1 MLALFAAAWL
11 ASAPAAQ
18 ESGPQT
24 PAPVPTAGPGEW
36 MLLQH
41 FYAGPTPGR
50 GVDYWV
56 SAADYGAG
64 PNAEGLVRV
73 RVITPGEFDAELR
86 PTRYID
92 VVREVDC
99 VNRRERTWDDG
110 VPGDWEILPDFVPGA
125 QMIFDLCYPQGMAN
139 RWKEPDLAAALARSQ
154 ELERLH
160 RLKESR
166 PHY

>member
-11 ASAPAAQ
+11 ALAVQESAPRD
-18 ESGPQT
+18 PD
-24 PAPVPTAGPGEW
+24 PVPTAGPGEW

-41 FYAGPTPGR
+41 FYPGPTPGR

-56 SAADYGAG
+56 SANDYGAG

-73 RVITPGEFDAELR
+73 RTVTPGDFDADLQ
-86 PTRYID
+86 PTRFMD
-92 VVREVDC
+92 FVREADC
-99 VNRRERTWDDG
+99 VNRRERTYVDG
-110 VPGDWEILPDFVPGA
+110 VPGDWQVLPDFVPGA
-125 QMIFDLCYPQGMAN
+125 QMIFDLCYPNGMAN
-139 RWKEPDLAAALARSQ
+139 RWKEPSLEAALARSR